1 MIFLY
6 LRSMKQGAWIGF
18 VVAMLMA
25 ACSSFPSA
33 SGRLATTDPTLAS
46 IDSLL
51 WTQPD
56 SAFAQLQAFAE
67 SREMDSLDTFNW
79 HYFHLLL
86 SELLYKNDY
95 AQTNRDELLKAVDY
109 YDSLV
114 DVCGKRV
121 HPDLVFLDARAH
133 YIDGV
138 GYYEMDSAVPAC
150 EQYLKAVEVMEDQF
164 SEEELVGKKAQFMAL
179 AYTHLCILFSDQYLH
194 EQAIHYG
201 KQSLPYYKRYEAT
214 PWHISWMLEKIGS
227 HYHMINHTDSADYYY
242 SNALDVV
249 PDSNSMVYRDV
260 LAARTLLS
268 YYSGKN
274 PQRDLETMRR
284 LINQAETN
292 QEYLARKLN
301 TSELYINEKLYD
313 SAWTFLTQVFNES
326 DNIESKK
333 QAAEWLVEI
342 CKVKGESYESYSEFL
357 VPFAN
362 QEENNSAVKS
372 KLTDMFDSFRMR
384 TIEHQHRQ
392 KVKENAKWTMLVV
405 GGLLSVILVFLFLH
419 HRKKEQVKSLEYQIQ
434 EQASSKNKWDVM
446 EQFLSEPICQDIIHS
461 VKGKNIKRSSVS
473 LKYPEYALNESQLNE
488 LAMTV
493 SRYFGPVENLL
504 DHSGMNLNP
513 TLLNQ
518 CRLYLLGL
526 DEKQIAVLLNKDYSS
541 VTRYE
546 NKLKK
551 AFKTQKAM
559 VTFLRM
565 LVLNS

>member
-1 MIFLY
+1 MTEL
-6 LRSMKQGAWIGF
+6 
-18 VVAMLMA
+18 A
-25 ACSSFPSA
+25 A
-33 SGRLATTDPTLAS
+33 

-67 SREMDSLDTFNW
+67 SHEVDSLDTFNG
-79 HYFHLLL
+79 HYFQLLL

-95 AQTNRDELLKAVDY
+95 AQTNRDELLQAVDY
-109 YDSLV
+109 YDSIVAASGTRV
-114 DVCGKRV
+114 DTE
-121 HPDLVFLDARAH
+121 LVFLDARSH

-150 EQYLKAVEVMEDQF
+150 EHYLKAVEVMEDRF
-164 SEEELVGKKAQFMAL
+164 SEKELVREKAQFMAM
-179 AYTHLCILFSDQYLH
+179 AYTHLTKLFSHQYLH

-201 KQSLPYYKRYEAT
+201 KQSLCYFYRYEAT
-214 PWHISWMLEKIGS
+214 PWHVSWILDKIGS
-227 HYHMINHTDSADYYY
+227 HYHMINQTDSADYYY
-242 SNALDVV
+242 SNALDVL

-260 LAARTLLS
+260 IAARALLS

-274 PQRDLETMRR
+274 PQRDLETLRR
-284 LINQAETN
+284 LINQTKTK

-301 TSELYINEKLYD
+301 ISELYINEKLYD
-313 SAWTFLTQVFNES
+313 SAWNCLPQVFNES

-342 CKVKGESYESYSEFL
+342 CKAKGESPELYSEFL

-362 QEENNSAVKS
+362 REENKSAVKS
-372 KLTDMFDSFRMR
+372 KLLDMFDSSRMR
-384 TIEHQHRQ
+384 TVEHQHRQ

-419 HRKKEQVKSLEYQIQ
+419 HRKKEQVRSLEYQIQ

-446 EQFLSEPICQDIIHS
+446 EQFLSEPICKEIILS
-461 VKGKNIKRSSVS
+461 IKGKPIKRSSVS
-473 LKYPEYALNESQLNE
+473 LKYPEYALNEGQLDQ

-493 SRYFGPVENLL
+493 TRYFGLVENMFDL
-504 DHSGMNLNP
+504 SGINLNP

-526 DEKQIAVLLNKDYSS
+526 DEKQIAVLLNRDYSS
-541 VTRYE
+541 ITRYE

-551 AFKTQKAM
+551 AFKTQKDM
-559 VTFLRM
+559 VTFLRD
-565 LVLNS
+565 LVLNI